1 VPRIHF
7 DEAWYAYAKFHHIY
21 RGRFAMDVPDEMP
34 DRPQLFAVQS
44 THKMLAAFSMAS
56 MVHVKLSPR
65 APLDYD
71 QFNESFMMHGTTSPF
86 YPLIASLD
94 VAAAMMDEPA
104 GPTLMDE
111 TIQDAVSF
119 RKAMA
124 SVAHRLRTE
133 DSANEWFFR
142 LFQPDR
148 VTDPTDGKSYLFE
161 DAPDDLLAENSSVW
175 TLKRGEDWHG
185 FNDEDI
191 ADDYCMLDPT
201 KVTILMPGVDSH
213 GKIAQWGIPAAI
225 LTEFL
230 DARRVEI
237 ARTGDYTVLV
247 LFSVGTSK
255 GKWGSLLENLFEFK
269 RLYDSEATLS
279 EALPDLVSK
288 YPGRYRN
295 VTLRELSDEMHAS
308 MIELNLVSLVEQACE
323 VDPEQVLTPSETYQ
337 KLLRNG
343 TEKSKFSEM
352 AGRIAG
358 VMLVP
363 YPPGIPL
370 SMPGERLGTIDSPVM
385 RLILAFEEFGKRFPG
400 FEREVHGIEVDASGD
415 YWMRSVIE
423 TNEPANVAKKNGKH
437 KPPSS
442 APPLK
447 RKKKSTVVPPGQ
459 VPPQVD
465 PNVKPIEGIDGVPP
479 PR

>member
-1 VPRIHF
+1 
-7 DEAWYAYAKFHHIY
+7 
-21 RGRFAMDVPDEMP
+21 MP

-56 MVHVKLSPR
+56 MVHIKLSPR
-65 APLDYD
+65 APLDFD

-111 TIQDAVSF
+111 TIQDAISF
-119 RKAMA
+119 RKAMS
-124 SVAHRLRTE
+124 SVAHRLRAAE
-133 DSANEWFFR
+133 GGGDDGWFFR
-142 LFQPDR
+142 LFQPDQ
-148 VTDPTDGKSYLFE
+148 VTDPVDGKTYLFE
-161 DAPDDLLAENSSVW
+161 EAPDDLLAENSSCW
-175 TLKRGEDWHG
+175 TLKQGEDWHG
-185 FNDEDI
+185 FHDEDI

-201 KVTILMPGVDSH
+201 KVTILTPGVN
-213 GKIAQWGIPAAI
+213 AQGVLAPSGIPGAI

-269 RLYDSEATLS
+269 RLYDTEATLQ
-279 EALPDLVSK
+279 EALPDLVTK
-288 YPGRYRN
+288 YPLRYRN
-295 VTLRELSDEMHAS
+295 VSLRELSDEMHAA
-308 MIELNLVSLVEQACE
+308 MIELNLVSLVEEACE

-343 TEKSKFSEM
+343 TEKVKFSEM
-352 AGRIAG
+352 ANRITG

-370 SMPGERLGTIDSPVM
+370 SMPGERLGAMDSPVM
-385 RLILAFEEFGKRFPG
+385 RLVLAFEEFGKRFPG
-400 FEREVHGIEVDASGD
+400 FEREVHGIEVDAQGD
-415 YWMRSVIE
+415 YWMRSVME
-423 TNEPANVAKKNGKH
+423 AKHLRRARNGKV

-442 APPLK
+442 APPVK
-447 RKKKSTVVPPGQ
+447 RKRKVDTAPMSAKSVTPLD
-459 VPPQVD
+459 D
-465 PNVKPIEGIDGVPP
+465 PDGNPEANQEHT
-479 PR
+479 R